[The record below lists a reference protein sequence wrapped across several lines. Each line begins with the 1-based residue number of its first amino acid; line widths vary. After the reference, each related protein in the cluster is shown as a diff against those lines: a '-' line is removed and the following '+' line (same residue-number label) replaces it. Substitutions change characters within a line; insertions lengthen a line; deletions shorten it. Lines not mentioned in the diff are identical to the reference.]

1 MKPAGRAFTLLFD
14 EAKPAGADIFG
25 LKSSLNKIVKGKADS
40 NDPFPE
46 IETIQPLE
54 SLHSKTPSASITA
67 TSKGPGKRK
76 ADSRAFG
83 NRKKVK
89 VAKGGNT
96 DEEDASDVADLKT
109 KVKIVDRTQLKRYR
123 AEDDVDFEFDPILD
137 LPRETHDPNIHL
149 DLESQAIDVNLPEKF
164 KEVLDLK
171 TTHWKGQPVAENK
184 LVDSLLYGRR
194 TTTYDSKKGEIWD
207 VGEDEDDEEG
217 KREDADEEWEG
228 EPVPWEV
235 AEF

>member
-1 MKPAGRAFTLLFD
+1 M
-14 EAKPAGADIFG
+14 
-25 LKSSLNKIVKGKADS
+25 
-40 NDPFPE
+40 
-46 IETIQPLE
+46 
-54 SLHSKTPSASITA
+54 
-67 TSKGPGKRK
+67 
-76 ADSRAFG
+76 
-83 NRKKVK
+83 K
-89 VAKGGNT
+89 VAKGGNM
-96 DEEDASDVADLKT
+96 DDGDASDDSDLKT
-109 KVKIVDRTQLKRYR
+109 KVKIVDRTQLKRSR
-123 AEDDVDFEFDPILD
+123 AEDDVDPEFDPILD
-137 LPRETHDPNIHL
+137 LPRETHDPNTLL
-149 DLESQAIDVNLPEKF
+149 DPELESQAIDVNLPEKF

-207 VGEDEDDEEG
+207 VGEDEDVDED